1 MHYIGMLQVQH
12 QYEEQKAEVGKLSE
26 KLVKDVAETEEL
38 HDELV
43 ALDHKFSSIEQEC
56 TGQ

>member
-1 MHYIGMLQVQH
+1 MLQVQH

-43 ALDHKFSSIEQEC
+43 ALDSKFSSIEQEC